1 MKLNSVTRPATS
13 AKSIVW
19 GRYDQICG
27 CQSKVCQLHFE
38 PSGVDLCLIDLFP
51 YKGNYN
57 NQAVMTQKHG
67 SLSLTLEM
75 TKKLLAFD
83 SNLNWK
89 KLDLTTELICL
100 SNLSAEPK
108 LTPRFLTTVFLQ
120 VSRAPKSQSGAP
132 EDPNTMASVLPSFRE
147 PRYNRPITRAQCV
160 SAAVKQDQML
170 NLCLYLESQQMCR
183 GPSEPIHAPKN

>member
-1 MKLNSVTRPATS
+1 MIKSAGASQKSASCILNHLESIYVWLTYSHIKGITIIKPWWH
-13 AKSIVW
+13 KSM
-19 GRYDQICG
+19 D
-27 CQSKVCQLHFE
+27 H
-38 PSGVDLCLIDLFP
+38 
-51 YKGNYN
+51 
-57 NQAVMTQKHG
+57 
-67 SLSLTLEM
+67 SLTLEM

-100 SNLSAEPK
+100 SNLSAESK
-108 LTPRFLTTVFLQ
+108 LTPRFLTDSFLQ

-147 PRYNRPITRAQCV
+147 PDNNRPITRAQCV